1 MKIAKSTIAIALLSA
16 AAGFVA
22 PAHATANQVVYQG
35 PNDGQIKRGLGN
47 LFVKN
52 ATPFCIVFSGAG
64 RKFSVL
70 PRTQRTLYIKRDAA
84 YEYRVTKGCGGS
96 VLNKG
101 WADGGA
107 FNWNF
112 YEAPWLPR

>member
-1 MKIAKSTIAIALLSA
+1 MKIAKSSIAMVLLSA

-52 ATPFCIVFSGAG
+52 ATPFCILFRRGEKILGITSYA
-64 RKFSVL
+64 K
-70 PRTQRTLYIKRDAA
+70 DA
-84 YEYRVTKGCGGS
+84 
-96 VLNKG
+96 LH
-101 WADGGA
+101 
-107 FNWNF
+107 
-112 YEAPWLPR
+112 